1 MGTLRLFILSIVI
14 ILFHPILAQSQGETK
29 LNQFLKFMQDGR
41 YWDMSQVYN
50 KSDSILPAVKLMNAA
65 YSAIGY
71 NRNDVAIKLLEKNIK
86 ANWKSYNGDT
96 PYLSRLLVD
105 LYIEEGRYED
115 AVTEY
120 EWLKNTYA
128 PLQQQYFLNIEYNKN
143 VRKYIEEEFN
153 VLEKARKR
161 PQMRVVCKGESQPI
175 KFTTQHIIK
184 TQLNINKTKMYFTWD
199 TGVTVPLVLPH
210 RYADQLGL
218 DYRQDSIIADNGKFA
233 VAYVDSIIIGNYTF
247 YHVPAYV
254 MDGNSPIPALYKQHA
269 SNERLRE
276 ALMLYETLNSPI
288 IGLPII
294 KRLERVGIDWKQEC
308 IFFPKRQLPHPS
320 IEGQLFMSHLS
331 KPNLLTPLTLN
342 SMPLMGFVDTGCDS
356 YINLYQKIQQT
367 YSDKFPI
374 EYDKQDSNYS
384 LTFEGVQDTV
394 RIYLVSP
401 SLHYSNQ
408 AFKAK
413 DKIMISGKMQGNKT
427 WDLQLGYPFFKTLGE
442 MMVLDFKEMKVKIWE
457 KCIKSQLY

>member
-1 MGTLRLFILSIVI
+1 METLRLFILSIVI
-14 ILFHPILAQSQGETK
+14 ILFHPILAQSQGDTK

-184 TQLNINKTKMYFTWD
+184 TQLNINK
-199 TGVTVPLVLPH
+199 
-210 RYADQLGL
+210 
-218 DYRQDSIIADNGKFA
+218 FA

-254 MDGNSPIPALYKQHA
+254 MDGSSPIPALYKQHA
-269 SNERLRE
+269 SNERLQE

-294 KRLERVGIDWKQEC
+294 KRLERIGIDWKQEC

-320 IEGQLFMSHLS
+320 LEGQLFMSHLS

-384 LTFEGVQDTV
+384 LTFEGVKDTV

-401 SLHYSNQ
+401 SLRYSNQ